1 VTASQPD
8 GETVHPRTGET
19 SVSCNPPAPDPEDR
33 VASVDALRGLVILL
47 MIFVNDVAGVGAAPT
62 WLKHVGIEA
71 DAMTV
76 PDTVFPAFLF
86 IAGMSIPLA
95 MQRAATCHRSV
106 LQRLSKV
113 LTRTLALL
121 VMGVL
126 MVNMEEHNPGRGLWG
141 LLAYAAMIL
150 AFSVTPRVPD
160 PKRRVFLAARVIGLI
175 GLCALTILY
184 RTEDGKHLVLGPL
197 WDPGDTVWLR
207 HSWWGILGLIA
218 WAYLTASLI
227 YLVLGHRRE
236 WLIGAT
242 GLLAMLYVADHQ
254 GLFSRVDSRA
264 WLAWAAPATGALH
277 GLFDWVNSQVS
288 VGASLGSL
296 ASLSLAGCSLGTI
309 LLPGSGIQTHG
320 QRLRWTAV
328 YVAGL
333 ACAAMLFDPLFGINK
348 IRATPAWCFLCA
360 AMTALAWAVLY
371 WIMDAR
377 KHRAWSSIVRP
388 AGANPLM
395 AYLLHP
401 MVFLI
406 ADQARVPLGFYKSQS
421 LPVFVN
427 VLGCLVMA
435 VAVVSLTG
443 LISRLGLRM
452 RA

>member
-1 VTASQPD
+1 V
-8 GETVHPRTGET
+8 
-19 SVSCNPPAPDPEDR
+19 PALDPEDR

-62 WLKHVGIEA
+62 WLKHVGMKA
-71 DAMTV
+71 DAMTL

-95 MQRAATCHRSV
+95 MQRAVTRHRST
-106 LQRLSKV
+106 LQRLSRIF
-113 LTRTLALL
+113 TRTLALL

-126 MVNMEEHNPGRGLWG
+126 MVNMEEHNPGGGLWG

-150 AFSVTPRVPD
+150 AFSVTPRIPD
-160 PKRRVFLAARVIGLI
+160 LKRRVFLAARVIGLI
-175 GLCALTILY
+175 GLCVLTAIY
-184 RTEDGKHLVLGPL
+184 RTEDGKRLVFGPL
-197 WDPGDTVWLR
+197 LDPGDTVWLR

-218 WAYLTASLI
+218 WAYLAASLV
-227 YLVLGHRRE
+227 YLALGQRRE

-264 WLAWAAPATGALH
+264 WLAWAAPAIGTLQAL
-277 GLFDWVNSQVS
+277 FNWVNSHVS
-288 VGASLGSL
+288 VGESLGSL
-296 ASLSLAGCSLGTI
+296 ASISLAGCCLGTI
-309 LLPGSGIQTHG
+309 LLPGSGILTHG
-320 QRLRWTAV
+320 RRLQWTAV
-328 YVAGL
+328 YVVGL

-348 IRATPAWCFLCA
+348 IRATPAWCLLCA
-360 AMTALAWAVLY
+360 SLTATAWAALY
-371 WIMDAR
+371 WIMDVH
-377 KHRAWSSIVRP
+377 KHRAWSSIVQP

-406 ADQARVPLGFYKSQS
+406 ADLARVPLGFYKSPS

-427 VLGCLVMA
+427 ILGCLIMA
-435 VAVVSLTG
+435 VAIVSLTG

-452 RA
+452 KA